1 MPSIIGHIDRMT
13 LSTLVMRAT
22 YVINRWNLWRYFRI
36 GNFFISQ
43 WCAGATSYAGALSL
57 FFPFFTT
64 LIEYSNY
71 SVQVENAVFSYKCII
86 SKAEHSPGLVM
97 VTVWSRYPLAGRDR
111 SHNSE
116 TSHASQEQVALNP
129 GLLRQDRCGDEKW
142 ELLPE
147 RDAALKN

>member
-1 MPSIIGHIDRMT
+1 MKIFQNWKFFYFIVVCWSHLLCWSP
-13 LSTLVMRAT
+13 LS
-22 YVINRWNLWRYFRI
+22 
-36 GNFFISQ
+36 
-43 WCAGATSYAGALSL
+43 

-64 LIEYSNY
+64 SIEYSNY

-97 VTVWSRYPLAGRDR
+97 VTVWSRYPPAGRDR

-147 RDAALKN
+147 RDAALKNQTRSWASQPDPSPQKSGKPGLCPQTPP